1 MAGHSKWSNIK
12 HKKKKED
19 KKRNKLFNKHLR
31 EISVAA
37 REGGGDPEMNPRLD
51 TAINNAKSDN
61 VPKDNIERAIKK
73 GTGELDEG
81 DGKYEDA
88 TYEGYG
94 PGGIAYFIEVTT
106 NNYNR
111 TVGEIR
117 HIFSSHGGNLGTD
130 GSVGYL
136 FEQKGM
142 IRIKKEEQD
151 HEIDEEEFMLKAI
164 DAGAEDIDTDGDVLN
179 VTTGRESMYEVND
192 ELEDMGYDIDSA
204 ELIRI
209 PMTEVKVDSGVAES
223 NFKLIE
229 KFEDND
235 DVSNVFTNMKMDD
248 ETLAIAE
255 QMD

>member
-12 HKKKKED
+12 HKKARED
-19 KKRNKLFNKHLR
+19 KKRAKVFNKHLR
-31 EISVAA
+31 EITVSA
-37 REGGGDPEMNPRLD
+37 REGGGDPDMNARLSVALD
-51 TAINNAKSDN
+51 NAKSDN

-81 DGKYEDA
+81 DGRYEDA

-117 HIFSSHGGNLGTD
+117 HIFSKQGGNLGTD
-130 GSVGYL
+130 GSVSYL

-142 IRIKKEEQD
+142 IRVKAEGRD
-151 HEIDEEEFMLKAI
+151 DEEFMLHAI
-164 DAGAEDIDTDGDVLN
+164 DAGAEDIENDEDFFL
-179 VTTGRESMYEVND
+179 VTTAREAMYEVRNNLE
-192 ELEDMGYDIDSA
+192 ELDFEIESA
-204 ELIRI
+204 ELVRI
-209 PMTEVKVDSGVAES
+209 PMTEVKVDAEVAES
-223 NFKLIE
+223 NLKLME

-235 DVSNVFTNMKMDD
+235 DVSNVFTNMMMDE
-248 ETLAIAE
+248 ETLAVAE

>member
-1 MAGHSKWSNIK
+1 MAGHSKWANIK
-12 HKKKKED
+12 HKKAKED
-19 KKRNKLFNKHLR
+19 KKRAKIFNKHLR

-51 TAINNAKSDN
+51 TAIENAKSDN

-81 DGKYEDA
+81 EGRYEDA

-117 HIFSSHGGNLGTD
+117 HIFSKHGGNLGTD

-136 FEQKGM
+136 FDQKGM
-142 IRIKKEEQD
+142 IRVEAD
-151 HEIDEEEFMLKAI
+151 GLDEDDFMLDAI
-164 DAGAEDIDTDGDVLN
+164 DAGAEEIEPDEN
-179 VTTGRESMYEVND
+179 YFAVTTSREEMYSVRDNLE
-192 ELEDMGYDIDSA
+192 ELGYEIESA
-204 ELIRI
+204 ELVRI
-209 PMTEVKVDSGVAES
+209 PMTEVKVDKDTAVS
-223 NFKLIE
+223 NFKLME

-235 DVSNVFTNMKMDD
+235 DVSDVYTNMKMDE
-248 ETLAIAE
+248 ETLTIAE
-255 QMD
+255 SMN

>member
-12 HKKKKED
+12 HKKAKED

-31 EISVAA
+31 EITVAA

-51 TAINNAKSDN
+51 TAIDNAKSDN
-61 VPKDNIERAIKK
+61 VPKDNIERAVKK

-81 DGKYEDA
+81 DGAYEDA

-111 TVGEIR
+111 TVGDIR
-117 HIFSSHGGNLGTD
+117 HIFTSHDGNLGTD

-142 IRIKKEEQD
+142 IRVKAED
-151 HEIDEEEFMLKAI
+151 HDEDEFMLNAI
-164 DAGAEDIDTDGDVLN
+164 DSGAEEIDTKGEFFN
-179 VTTGRESMYEVND
+179 VTTARESMYEVRD
-192 ELEDMGYDIDSA
+192 ALEEMDYEMESA
-204 ELIRI
+204 NLIRI
-209 PMTEVKVDSGVAES
+209 PMTEVEVDEEVAMS
-223 NFKLIE
+223 NFKLMDE
-229 KFEDND
+229 FEDND
-235 DVSNVFTNMKMDD
+235 DVSDVFTNMDMNDKTLAVAEKMD
-248 ETLAIAE
+248 
-255 QMD
+255 

>member
-12 HKKKKED
+12 HKKARED
-19 KKRNKLFNKHLR
+19 KKRAKIFNKHLR

-37 REGGGDPEMNPRLD
+37 REGGGDPEMNARLD
-51 TAINNAKSDN
+51 TAIENAKSDN
-61 VPKDNIERAIKK
+61 VPKDNINRAIKK

-81 DGKYEDA
+81 DGRYEDA

-117 HIFSSHGGNLGTD
+117 HIFSTYNGNLGTD

-136 FEQKGM
+136 FEQKGL
-142 IRIKKEEQD
+142 IRVESDD
-151 HEIDEEEFMLKAI
+151 HDEEEFMLNAI
-164 DAGAEDIDTDGDVLN
+164 DAGAEEIDTEEEFFV
-179 VTTGRESMYEVND
+179 VTTARESMYEVRD
-192 ELEDMGYDIDSA
+192 ELEELDYEIDSA
-204 ELIRI
+204 ELVRI
-209 PMTEVKVDSGVAES
+209 PMTEVKVDSGVAGS
-223 NFKLIE
+223 NFKLME

-235 DVSNVFTNMKMDD
+235 DVSNVFTNMKMDE

>member
-1 MAGHSKWSNIK
+1 
-12 HKKKKED
+12 
-19 KKRNKLFNKHLR
+19 
-31 EISVAA
+31 
-37 REGGGDPEMNPRLD
+37 MNPRLD
-51 TAINNAKSDN
+51 TTIENAKSDN

-81 DGKYEDA
+81 DGRYEDA

-111 TVGEIR
+111 TVGDIR
-117 HIFSSHGGNLGTD
+117 YIFNSHGGNLGTD

-142 IRIKKEEQD
+142 IRIKKKEHD
-151 HEIDEEEFMLKAI
+151 VDDEEFMLNAI
-164 DAGAEDIDTDGDVLN
+164 DAGAEEIDTDGEIFN
-179 VTTGRESMYEVND
+179 VTTARESMYEVRD
-192 ELEDMGYDIDSA
+192 TLEEMDYDIESA

-209 PMTEVKVDSGVAES
+209 PMTEVKVDPDVAES

-235 DVSNVFTNMKMDD
+235 DVSNVFTNMKMDE
-248 ETLAIAE
+248 ETLTIAE

>member
-1 MAGHSKWSNIK
+1 MAGHSKWANIK
-12 HKKKKED
+12 HKKARED
-19 KKRNKLFNKHLR
+19 KKRAKIFNKHLR
-31 EISVAA
+31 EITVSA
-37 REGGGDPEMNPRLD
+37 REGGGDPEMNARLD
-51 TAINNAKSDN
+51 TAIENAKSDN

-81 DGKYEDA
+81 EGRYEEA

-117 HIFSSHGGNLGTD
+117 HIFTKHGGNLGTD

-142 IRIKKEEQD
+142 VRVKTED
-151 HEIDEEEFMLKAI
+151 HDEEEFMLNAI
-164 DAGAEDIDTDGDVLN
+164 DAGAEEIEPDEN
-179 VTTGRESMYEVND
+179 FFAVTTARESMYRVKDN
-192 ELEDMGYDIDSA
+192 LEEQGYEIESA
-204 ELIRI
+204 ELVRI
-209 PMTEVKVDSGVAES
+209 PMTEVKVDEDTALS
-223 NFKLIE
+223 NFKLME

-235 DVSNVFTNMKMDD
+235 DVSDVFTNMQMDE

-255 QMD
+255 NME

>member
-1 MAGHSKWSNIK
+1 MAGHSKWANIR
-12 HKKKKED
+12 HKKAKED
-19 KKRNKLFNKHLR
+19 KKRAKVFNRHLR

-37 REGGGDPEMNPRLD
+37 REAGGDPDANPRLSV
-51 TAINNAKSDN
+51 AIENAKSDN

-81 DGKYEDA
+81 DGRYEDA

-117 HIFSSHGGNLGTD
+117 HIFSKHGGNLGTD

-136 FEQKGM
+136 FDQKGM
-142 IRIKKEEQD
+142 IRVESKGLD
-151 HEIDEEEFMLKAI
+151 DEEFMLAAI
-164 DAGAEDIDTDGDVLN
+164 DAGAEDIEAGDEYFSVI
-179 VTTGRESMYEVND
+179 TARETMYEVRDNLQ
-192 ELEDMGYDIDSA
+192 EMGYDVESA
-204 ELIRI
+204 ELVRI
-209 PMTEVKVDSGVAES
+209 PSTEVKVEKDTAAS
-223 NFKLIE
+223 NFKLMNA
-229 KFEDND
+229 FEDND
-235 DVSNVFTNMKMDD
+235 DVSNIFTNMQMDE

-255 QMD
+255 EVA